1 MKSPLP
7 VIVCACAVALI
18 LFLPPAAAA
27 AQENASG
34 GQETPAITL
43 QPITLNLYLVK
54 GGAGSNA
61 GLIIGAK
68 DVIAIDAMM
77 SPDSVRQMLA
87 ELNKTSPRPVQITKI
102 ILTHSDAD
110 HINGLP
116 GYPAGL
122 PIIAQ
127 EQVKEDMAKAAANS
141 PDLLNYLPTQVFKN
155 ELKFSFGRDSITL
168 SHYGPAHTNGDTV
181 IYIDNQK
188 TAYVGDLVF
197 VRRDPVIHLDKGGTT
212 EGLVK
217 TLKAILSH
225 RPHIDTF
232 IPGHGE
238 MVTRDEVVNVI
249 RLIETKKYQVKTLIA
264 DGKSLDEI
272 KKALETDT
280 RQVAAGKPAFPSL
293 VEILYQE
300 LTEKKGKA

>member
-7 VIVCACAVALI
+7 VIACAVAVI
-18 LFLPPAAAA
+18 LLVLPAAASA
-27 AQENASG
+27 RQNASG
-34 GQETPAITL
+34 GQEAAAITL
-43 QPITLNLYLVK
+43 QPITLNIYLIK

-77 SPDSVRQMLA
+77 SPDSVRQMVA
-87 ELNKTSPRPVQITKI
+87 ELTKTSPRPFQITKI

-116 GYPAGL
+116 GFPRGL
-122 PIIAQ
+122 EIISQ
-127 EQVKEDMAKAAANS
+127 ERVKEDMIKAAADS
-141 PDLLNYLPTQVFKN
+141 PDLLNYIPTKVFKN
-155 ELKFSFGRDSITL
+155 ELKFGFSRESITL
-168 SHYGPAHTNGDTV
+168 SHYGPAHTDGDTV
-181 IYIDNQK
+181 VYIENQK

-197 VRRDPVIHLDKGGTT
+197 VGRDPVIHLDKGGTS

-238 MVTRDEVVNVI
+238 MVTRGEVANLI

-264 DGKSLDEI
+264 DGRSLDEI
-272 KKALETDT
+272 KKALETAT
-280 RQVAAGKPAFPSL
+280 RPAANGRPAFPSL
-293 VEILYQE
+293 VEILYRE

>member
-7 VIVCACAVALI
+7 IIACAAAVI
-18 LFLPPAAAA
+18 LLVSPAAPF
-27 AQENASG
+27 AQENPSG
-34 GQETPAITL
+34 RQEAAAITL
-43 QPITLNLYLVK
+43 QPITVNIYLVK

-61 GLIIGAK
+61 GLIVGTK
-68 DVIAIDAMM
+68 DVVAVDAMM
-77 SPDSVRQMLA
+77 TPESVQRMIA
-87 ELNKTSPRPVQITKI
+87 ELNKTSPRKVQITKI
-102 ILTHSDAD
+102 ILTHGDAD

-116 GYPAGL
+116 GFPRGL
-122 PIIAQ
+122 TIISQ
-127 EQVKEDMAKAAANS
+127 EHVKDDMTKAAADS

-155 ELKFSFGRDSITL
+155 ELKFACGQDSITL

-181 IYIDNQK
+181 VYIDNQK

-197 VRRDPVIHLDKGGTT
+197 LGRDPVIHLAKGGSS

-225 RPHIDTF
+225 RPHISTF

-238 MVTRDEVVNVI
+238 MVTRDEVANLI
-249 RLIETKKYQVKTLIA
+249 RTIEIKQYRTRTLLA

-272 KKALETDT
+272 KKILEVDM
-280 RQVAAGKPAFPSL
+280 RPPADGKPAFPSL
-293 VEILYQE
+293 VEIIYQE